1 MKKNSYTL
9 IIALLASITSF
20 GQTEKEIS
28 STIEKV
34 TVFTQGAQIENV
46 ATVALQPGQMTIKLT
61 GLSPYLKKESV
72 RVEGDGS
79 FTILNVQSQIDYL
92 NEKEND
98 SEMAGLEARVEELK
112 QKVED
117 EETAIKIQRD
127 KLEFLTV
134 NREIAGKDQALNPE
148 TFKTLLTLYAEN
160 VEALNLNILKR
171 QRQISGY
178 QTNLKKLQSQ
188 IGMLNMETDDV
199 TGTILVT
206 IETKQVKTTKLRFMY
221 RVDQASWYPSYD
233 IRFNGLNMPLS
244 ILYKANIRQKTGVDW
259 KNVNLVLSTAKTN
272 VSAQIP
278 GFEPFYLQFYVPR
291 VADML
296 QGRVAGLAVTEN
308 KAGFDADTLVRIRGL
323 SSVRNQTVLYVVDGI
338 PQSDISDLS
347 PDDIQQME
355 VLKDAAATSIYG
367 SRAANGVVVIT
378 TKKRKESS
386 IPLTITSRRET
397 SDEYSIESAQTIVSN
412 NKPVTI
418 SYKEPEIL
426 AFFEYKSIPVQSEN
440 VFLIGRI
447 PDWYKADFLS
457 GEANIYLENAFVGK
471 SHINSDEVKD
481 TLEISF
487 GTDNRIN
494 IKRERLPE
502 FSENQFVGP
511 NRKESIGYRIMVRN
525 NKSYAVTVKVV
536 DQIPVSTNKEIQV
549 DVLDLSGGILDKE
562 NGKVSWEVKL
572 NPNESE
578 DLLIK
583 YAVKYPKEKRVILE

>member
-1 MKKNSYTL
+1 
-9 IIALLASITSF
+9 
-20 GQTEKEIS
+20 
-28 STIEKV
+28 
-34 TVFTQGAQIENV
+34 
-46 ATVALQPGQMTIKLT
+46 
-61 GLSPYLKKESV
+61 
-72 RVEGDGS
+72 
-79 FTILNVQSQIDYL
+79 
-92 NEKEND
+92 
-98 SEMAGLEARVEELK
+98 
-112 QKVED
+112 
-117 EETAIKIQRD
+117 
-127 KLEFLTV
+127 
-134 NREIAGKDQALNPE
+134 
-148 TFKTLLTLYAEN
+148 
-160 VEALNLNILKR
+160 
-171 QRQISGY
+171 
-178 QTNLKKLQSQ
+178 
-188 IGMLNMETDDV
+188 
-199 TGTILVT
+199 
-206 IETKQVKTTKLRFMY
+206 
-221 RVDQASWYPSYD
+221 
-233 IRFNGLNMPLS
+233 
-244 ILYKANIRQKTGVDW
+244 
-259 KNVNLVLSTAKTN
+259 
-272 VSAQIP
+272 
-278 GFEPFYLQFYVPR
+278 
-291 VADML
+291 
-296 QGRVAGLAVTEN
+296 
-308 KAGFDADTLVRIRGL
+308 
-323 SSVRNQTVLYVVDGI
+323 
-338 PQSDISDLS
+338 
-347 PDDIQQME
+347 
-355 VLKDAAATSIYG
+355 
-367 SRAANGVVVIT
+367 VVVIT